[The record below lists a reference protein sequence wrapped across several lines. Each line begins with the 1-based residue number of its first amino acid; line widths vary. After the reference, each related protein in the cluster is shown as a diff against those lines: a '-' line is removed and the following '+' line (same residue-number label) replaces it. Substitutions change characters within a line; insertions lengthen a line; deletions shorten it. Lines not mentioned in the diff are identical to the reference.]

1 MIRENHHKNTNGN
14 LKLTAPWHIFRNK
27 LAAMFELDEE
37 VSVSPVSDGENGK
50 YITVSVSN
58 HAKAAALGKILPKS
72 VEFGIVPLTVTVTDV
87 AAEETPAEIAR
98 AAFAYNRMVR
108 DIRTDTDAAGAEHTY
123 VIFEPDVM
131 QFFNDDLSDYQG
143 NFNALFE
150 DAARDLFDVDPS
162 VNFCTADLREN

>member
-1 MIRENHHKNTNGN
+1 MYNQSN
-14 LKLTAPWHIFRNK
+14 LKANLSAPWYEHQKK
-27 LAAMFELDEE
+27 LAAMFELDED
-37 VSVSPVSDGENGK
+37 VSVSPISDGEDGP

-58 HAKAAALGKILPKS
+58 HAKAAALGKILKKS
-72 VEFGIVPLTVTVTDV
+72 VEFGGVTLNVTVVDV

-131 QFFNDDLSDYQG
+131 QFFNDDLSDYRG

-150 DAARDLFDVDPS
+150 DAARDLFAVDPS